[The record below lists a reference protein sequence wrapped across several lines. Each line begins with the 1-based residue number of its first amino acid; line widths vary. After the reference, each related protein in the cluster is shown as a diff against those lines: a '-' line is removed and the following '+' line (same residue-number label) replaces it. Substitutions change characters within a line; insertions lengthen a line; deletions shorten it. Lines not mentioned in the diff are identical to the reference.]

1 MNMDHNES
9 SLNSELSAIIQAGFE
24 NAANGLERMIGVE
37 IAIGSPSVKSV
48 PINQIAN
55 VVGGPEMDA
64 VGIYLRLEGDLE
76 GQVML
81 IFPYEKAL
89 ELVDLM
95 LERERGESQV
105 LGSMERSALAEI
117 GNLTG
122 TFFVNA
128 MDEILG
134 LGGRPSPPAVMVDM
148 LGSILDVILAT
159 MGAFGQDVL
168 MFTTCFYVGERTAS
182 SDFWIIPDPSTLK
195 KLYDASKGINA

>member
-1 MNMDHNES
+1 MNNQSNMEND
-9 SLNSELSAIIQAGFE
+9 LSMIIQAGFE
-24 NAANGLERMIGVE
+24 NAADGLQRMIGVD
-37 IAIGSPSVKSV
+37 IALGSPSVKSV
-48 PINQIAN
+48 PINEIAH

-64 VGIYLRLEGDLE
+64 VGIYLRLEGELE

-95 LERERGESQV
+95 FEQEPGTAQT

-159 MGAFGQDVL
+159 MGAFGQKVL
-168 MFTTCFYVGERTAS
+168 MFTTCFYVGERTTS
-182 SDFWIIPDPSTLK
+182 SDFWIIPDPETLQ
-195 KLYDASKGINA
+195 KLYNASKGINA